1 MVLMPEDQ
9 HIDPEIARQT
19 DARLLERFE
28 TLPGVES
35 ATMQTAI
42 PFSNY
47 NVSLNGTTEVNGR
60 AFHEGD
66 TAFYSMV
73 SADFVRASGIHLLQG
88 HGFLPRDEA
97 SAAMVALVNEAF
109 AKKYLAGRDPIG
121 ANVMLHR
128 NPGEKDSD
136 LPLTQPLTVVG
147 VVENELQGGNLG
159 APYEPMV
166 YIDYLQ
172 LPKGSEF
179 DELFSMMAQFVV
191 RSTLPQAVVD
201 KELRAA
207 IKQGAPNM
215 AELNLQPMEDGIAQ
229 SLNERRLAL
238 RLVTGF
244 GGVALILSAIGIY
257 GVLAYSVALRRKE
270 IGIRMAL
277 GCSRARV
284 TRLVLQQ
291 AGVMVLFGLIPGAAG
306 AWIAG
311 HAVKSFLFRVK
322 ALDPLTLGAV
332 AVVLLLV
339 SAIAAIIPAL
349 RAAQVDPIEALR
361 VE

>member
-1 MVLMPEDQ
+1 
-9 HIDPEIARQT
+9 
-19 DARLLERFE
+19 
-28 TLPGVES
+28 
-35 ATMQTAI
+35 
-42 PFSNY
+42 
-47 NVSLNGTTEVNGR
+47 
-60 AFHEGD
+60 
-66 TAFYSMV
+66 
-73 SADFVRASGIHLLQG
+73 
-88 HGFLPRDEA
+88 
-97 SAAMVALVNEAF
+97 
-109 AKKYLAGRDPIG
+109 
-121 ANVMLHR
+121 
-128 NPGEKDSD
+128 
-136 LPLTQPLTVVG
+136 
-147 VVENELQGGNLG
+147 
-159 APYEPMV
+159 MV

-179 DELFSMMAQFVV
+179 DELFSMMAQFAV

-207 IKQGAPNM
+207 IKQIAPNM
-215 AELNLQPMEDGIAQ
+215 VEMKLQPMEDGIAQ

-277 GCSRARV
+277 GCSRIRV

-291 AGVMVLFGLIPGAAG
+291 AGVMVLFGLISGAAG

-339 SAIAAIIPAL
+339 CAMAAIIPAL
-349 RAAQVDPIEALR
+349 RAAQVDPMEALR
-361 VE
+361 ME